1 MRQAGITLKQLWRE
15 QNFEPNDNQK
25 DAILHT
31 DGPLLL
37 PAGPGS
43 GKTRVL
49 LWRTLNLI
57 VFHGVKPEE
66 IFLSTF
72 TEKAALQLKE
82 GLRTLLGMVTS
93 LTSTPYDLSKMYVGT
108 VHSLC
113 QKLIADRRFYPHR
126 ERGKIPIILDELGQY
141 FHLSNRRR
149 WQEFTQ
155 AAGLGEAP
163 EQQINSLFTE
173 RERPS
178 ASRYVAL
185 ANCLA
190 LFNRLS
196 EECRDPQWDKH
207 QTENAILKAL
217 LEMYDQYR
225 RSLASNGIPQT
236 DLSLLQ
242 QKAYLVL
249 SECEDSPHVFKHI
262 IIDEYQDTNTVQELI
277 FFHLAARSKNICVVG
292 DDDQALYRFRG
303 ATVENFVEFPQ
314 RCRDRF
320 GVFPRIIPLAI
331 NYRSRKQIVDF
342 YTKFMTLCDWR
353 RPDNAKGE
361 RSADILSAGNEASAD
376 PDATPP
382 FTAQS
387 FRVAGKQ
394 IRSHSNDNSIAV
406 VASTPAKPED
416 ACQEIVGLVRRL
428 LKEGKVQNENQI
440 AFLYP
445 SLKFNGKMTDQVR
458 RMKEALEAEG
468 LKVYAPRA
476 GRFLEVEEAIACFG
490 LYLHIFGKPARGQFA
505 GSDYQQYHDWIDA
518 AHNRAEELLGDD
530 AHLAAFIKHRREEIR
545 QVVQDYQALSR
556 VVKRE
561 QWDVQAPYEIERMK
575 RPLYQALGLSERAR
589 RTLSSQFFE
598 KIINKRA
605 DEGRAFTL
613 KYIINRATAL
623 DWNLLDLFYQLCGFE
638 HFKAMF
644 DLAEHGRDEGPIC
657 NLALISKYLSRFND
671 EYVSIL
677 TAELLEKDGFER
689 LFFRFYLYALFRR
702 GESEYEDAD
711 DPFPKGR
718 IPFITIHQSKGLEF
732 PVVILANPR
741 KDDKGPPAVEKLVHP
756 FLKRKGEPLDRVA
769 EFDAMRM
776 FYVALSRAKNLVV
789 IAHFKGRGQR
799 MNAPFKELLDN
810 DFPRIPDLD
819 WETLPAAQL
828 DDVELPKNYSYT
840 GDFLLYLQCP
850 RQYMVY
856 RKYGFAPSR
865 SLTMMFGN
873 LVHRTLDDLH
883 QFLISLKNSKMTE
896 K

>member
-1 MRQAGITLKQLWRE
+1 M
-15 QNFEPNDNQK
+15 
-25 DAILHT
+25 
-31 DGPLLL
+31 
-37 PAGPGS
+37 
-43 GKTRVL
+43 
-49 LWRTLNLI
+49 
-57 VFHGVKPEE
+57 
-66 IFLSTF
+66 
-72 TEKAALQLKE
+72 
-82 GLRTLLGMVTS
+82 
-93 LTSTPYDLSKMYVGT
+93 YDHYR
-108 VHSLC
+108 HSL
-113 QKLIADRRFYPHR
+113 D
-126 ERGKIPIILDELGQY
+126 
-141 FHLSNRRR
+141 
-149 WQEFTQ
+149 
-155 AAGLGEAP
+155 
-163 EQQINSLFTE
+163 
-173 RERPS
+173 
-178 ASRYVAL
+178 
-185 ANCLA
+185 
-190 LFNRLS
+190 
-196 EECRDPQWDKH
+196 
-207 QTENAILKAL
+207 
-217 LEMYDQYR
+217 
-225 RSLASNGIPQT
+225 SNGIPQT

-249 SECEDSPHVFKHI
+249 SEFEGAVDVFKHV

-320 GVFPRIIPLAI
+320 GVLPRILPLVT

-353 RPDNAKGE
+353 RPDN
-361 RSADILSAGNEASAD
+361 
-376 PDATPP
+376 P
-382 FTAQS
+382 AQS
-387 FRVAGKQ
+387 FRVGGKQ

-445 SLKFNGKMTDQVR
+445 SLK
-458 RMKEALEAEG
+458 
-468 LKVYAPRA
+468 
-476 GRFLEVEEAIACFG
+476 
-490 LYLHIFGKPARGQFA
+490 
-505 GSDYQQYHDWIDA
+505 
-518 AHNRAEELLGDD
+518 
-530 AHLAAFIKHRREEIR
+530 
-545 QVVQDYQALSR
+545 
-556 VVKRE
+556 
-561 QWDVQAPYEIERMK
+561 
-575 RPLYQALGLSERAR
+575 
-589 RTLSSQFFE
+589 
-598 KIINKRA
+598 
-605 DEGRAFTL
+605 
-613 KYIINRATAL
+613 YIINRATAL

-644 DLAEHGRDEGPIC
+644 DLAERGRDEGPIC

-689 LFFRFYLYALFRR
+689 LFFCFYLYALFRR

-741 KDDKGPPAVEKLVHP
+741 KDDHGPPAVEKLVHP
-756 FLKRKGEPLDRVA
+756 FLNRKGEPLDRIA

-789 IAHFKGRGQR
+789 IAHFKGQGQR
-799 MNAPFKELLDN
+799 MNAPFKELLED
-810 DFPRIPDLD
+810 DFPRIPALD

-883 QFLISLKNSKMTE
+883 QYLISLKNFKMTE

>member
-1 MRQAGITLKQLWRE
+1 MTISHPNSPPAAEWDPGTAPSLTRLWQHAG
-15 QNFEPNDNQK
+15 FSPNDEQK
-25 DAILHT
+25 QAILHV
-31 DGPLLL
+31 DGPLFL

-82 GLRTLLGMVTS
+82 GLRALLGMVTS
-93 LTSTPYDLSKMYVGT
+93 LTNTPYDLSKMYVGT

-126 ERGKIPIILDELGQY
+126 ERGKIPSILDELGQY

-155 AAGLGEAP
+155 AAGLGETP

-173 RERPS
+173 NGKPS
-178 ASRYVAL
+178 ASRFVAL
-185 ANCLA
+185 TNCLT

-196 EECRDPQWDKH
+196 EECQDPQWAKAQAD
-207 QTENAILKAL
+207 NAILKAL
-217 LEMYDQYR
+217 LEMYDLYR

-242 QKAYLVL
+242 QQAYLVL
-249 SECEDSPHVFKHI
+249 SEYEDSPRVFKHV
-262 IIDEYQDTNTVQELI
+262 IIDEYQDTNTVQEQI
-277 FFHLAARSKNICVVG
+277 FFHLAAGSQNLCVVG

-314 RCRDRF
+314 RCRHHL
-320 GVFPRIIPLAI
+320 GVSPRIIPLTT
-331 NYRSRKQIVDF
+331 NYRSRKKIVDF

-353 RPDNAKGE
+353 KP
-361 RSADILSAGNEASAD
+361 GN
-376 PDATPP
+376 P
-382 FTAQS
+382 AQS
-387 FRVAGKQ
+387 YRVTGKQ
-394 IRSHSNDNSIAV
+394 IRANSNDSAIAV
-406 VASTPAKPED
+406 VASTPASPEHV
-416 ACQEIVGLVRRL
+416 CREIAGLVSRL

-445 SLKFNGKMTDQVR
+445 SLKYNGKMTDQVR
-458 RMKEALEAEG
+458 RMKEALESEG

-476 GRFLEVEEAIACFG
+476 GRFLEVEEAVACFG
-490 LYLHIFGKPARGQFA
+490 LYLLIFGKPSRGQFA
-505 GSDYQQYHDWIDA
+505 GSDYQQFHDWIDA
-518 AHNRAEELLGDD
+518 AHTHAEELMAED
-530 AHLAAFIKHRREEIR
+530 ANLAAFVKRRREEIR
-545 QVVQDYQALSR
+545 QIVQDYQALLR
-556 VVKRE
+556 VVKHQ
-561 QWDVQAPYEIERMK
+561 QWDPQAPYDIAAMK
-575 RPLYQALGLSERAR
+575 RPLYQAAGLSERAQR
-589 RTLSSQFFE
+589 ALSSQYFE
-598 KIINKRA
+598 RIIHKRA
-605 DEGRAFTL
+605 AEGRAFTL
-613 KYIINRATAL
+613 QYIINRATAL
-623 DWNLLDLFYQLCGFE
+623 DWNVLDLFYQLCGFE
-638 HFKAMF
+638 HFKKMF
-644 DLAEHGRDEGPIC
+644 DLAERGRDEGPIC

-671 EYVSIL
+671 EYLSIL
-677 TAELLEKDGFER
+677 TAALLEKEGFDR

-718 IPFITIHQSKGLEF
+718 IPFITIHQAKGLEF

-741 KDDKGPPAVEKLVHP
+741 KDNRGPQAVEKLVHP
-756 FLKRKGEPLDRVA
+756 FLNRQGEPLDRIA

-776 FYVALSRAKNLVV
+776 FYVALSRAKNLLV

-799 MNAPFKELLDN
+799 MNEPFKELLDD

-819 WETLPAAQL
+819 WKTLPAAQL
-828 DDVELPKNYSYT
+828 DEVELPKNYSYT

-865 SLTMMFGN
+865 SLTMTFGN

-883 QFLISLKNSKMTE
+883 QFLIAQRSKP
-896 K
+896 

>member
-1 MRQAGITLKQLWRE
+1 MPYDGITLKQLWRE
-15 QNFEPNDNQK
+15 QNFDPNDNQK
-25 DAILHT
+25 DAILHV
-31 DGPLLL
+31 DGPLFL

-57 VFHGVKPEE
+57 VFRGIKPEE

-72 TEKAALQLKE
+72 TEKAALQLKD
-82 GLRTLLGMVTS
+82 GLRALLGMVTG
-93 LTSTPYDLSKMYVGT
+93 LTGTPYDLSKMYVGT

-113 QKLIADRRFYPHR
+113 QKLIADRRFYPYR
-126 ERGKIPIILDELGQY
+126 ERGKIPLILDELGQY

-149 WQEFTQ
+149 WQEFIQ

-185 ANCLA
+185 GNCLS

-196 EECRDPQWDKH
+196 EECQDPQWAKAQTKDKV
-207 QTENAILKAL
+207 LKSV
-217 LEMYDQYR
+217 LEIYDHYR
-225 RSLASNGIPQT
+225 RSLNSNGIPQT

-249 SECEDSPHVFKHI
+249 SEFEGAADVFKHV

-320 GVFPRIIPLAI
+320 GVLPRIIPLTT
-331 NYRSRKQIVDF
+331 NYRSRKQIVDL

-353 RPDNAKGE
+353 RPDN
-361 RSADILSAGNEASAD
+361 
-376 PDATPP
+376 P
-382 FTAQS
+382 AQS
-387 FRVAGKQ
+387 FRVGGKQ
-394 IRSHSNDNSIAV
+394 IRAHSNDNSVAV

-428 LKEGKVQNENQI
+428 LKDGKVQNENQI

-445 SLKFNGKMTDQVR
+445 SLKYNGKMTDQVR
-458 RMKEALEAEG
+458 RMKEALETEG

-490 LYLHIFGKPARGQFA
+490 LYLHIFGKPARGQFF
-505 GSDYQQYHDWIDA
+505 GSDYQQYHDWIEA
-518 AHNRAEELLGDD
+518 AHNRAEELLGED
-530 AHLAAFIKHRREEIR
+530 AHLAAFVKHRREEIR
-545 QVVQDYQALSR
+545 LVVQDYQALSR

-561 QWDVQAPYEIERMK
+561 QWDLQAPYEIERMK

-598 KIINKRA
+598 KIIHKRA
-605 DEGRAFTL
+605 AEGQAFTL

-638 HFKAMF
+638 HFKVMF
-644 DLAEHGRDEGPIC
+644 DLAERGRDEGPIC

-732 PVVILANPR
+732 PVIILANPR

-756 FLKRKGEPLDRVA
+756 FLNRKGEPLDRIA

-799 MNAPFKELLDN
+799 MNEPFKELLED

-819 WETLPAAQL
+819 WETLPAAQF
-828 DDVELPKNYSYT
+828 DDVELPKSYSYT

-883 QFLISLKNSKMTE
+883 QYLISLKNSKMT
-896 K
+896 KK